1 MRITIAAVGRWRS
14 GSAVRRLYEDYV
26 HRLGWPVALREVDS
40 GRESSAA
47 VRRRSES
54 ERLAAALPKGARVVV
69 LDERGQQLDS
79 AAFAARL
86 QRWRDDGTRELAFV
100 IGGPDGLDG
109 SLKERAVTAL
119 AFGRQTWPHLLVRAM
134 LAEQLYRAYAI
145 SIGHP
150 YHRE

>member
-14 GSAVRRLYEDYV
+14 ASVRRLYEDYV

-40 GRESSAA
+40 GRGSAAA
-47 VRRRSES
+47 VRRRSEG
-54 ERLAAALPKGARVVV
+54 ERLAAALPRGATVVV
-69 LDERGQQLDS
+69 LDERGDQLDS

-86 QRWRDDGTRELAFV
+86 QRWRDGGTRELAFV
-100 IGGPDGLDG
+100 IGGADGLDG
-109 SLKERAVTAL
+109 SLKERAAMAL
-119 AFGRQTWPHLLVRAM
+119 AFGRQTWPHLLVRTM